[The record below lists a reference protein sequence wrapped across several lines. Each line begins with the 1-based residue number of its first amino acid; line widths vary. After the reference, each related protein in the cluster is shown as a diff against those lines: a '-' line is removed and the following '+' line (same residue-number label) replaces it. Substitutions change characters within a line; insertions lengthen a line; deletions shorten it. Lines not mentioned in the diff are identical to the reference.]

1 MGAYDKRMQREEL
14 GNLLRF
20 LSVDDRDRVLDALDG
35 INEHFDVSRI
45 YLKPGD
51 KADNSMELLELF
63 LDAKQVQ
70 GCTPK
75 TIKHYRY
82 VLTQMHDMME
92 IPFVDMTTHEIMTHF
107 ARLETDFLLSAS
119 TRSSHRS
126 AYNSLFT
133 WLYAEEFIERNP
145 MLRIPPIKVPKTI
158 RKPYSPKELARLE
171 GAAWNPD
178 DSRDLAIIHFL
189 RSTACRISEACQL
202 NRDDVDMASKRV
214 KVCGKGEKERFL
226 HFDEEAELY
235 LSAYLA
241 EREDDDPALFH
252 GRQGRLSPDG
262 VRRMLKRVAARA
274 NVQKTHPHRFRR
286 TQATNLLRKGMP
298 LEKVSKLLGHDNL
311 DTTMTYIYLDD
322 EDIAADY
329 KKYA

>member
-1 MGAYDKRMQREEL
+1 MGAYDKRLQREDLAE
-14 GNLLRF
+14 LLRF
-20 LSVDDRDRVLDALDG
+20 LSVDDRERVLDALDTV
-35 INEHFDVSRI
+35 NEHFEVSRI

-51 KADNSMELLELF
+51 KGDNSEELLELF
-63 LDAKQVQ
+63 LHAKQVQ
-70 GCTPK
+70 GCTPA
-75 TIKHYRY
+75 TIEHYRY
-82 VLTQMHDMME
+82 VLTQMHDQME
-92 IPFVDMTTHEIMTHF
+92 IPFVDMTTHEIMEYF
-107 ARLETDFLLSAS
+107 ARMENDFGLSAA

-133 WLYAEEFIERNP
+133 WLYAEEFVDRNP

-158 RKPYSPKELARLE
+158 RKPYSPKELAMLE
-171 GAAWNPD
+171 GAAWDPD
-178 DSRDLAIIHFL
+178 NSRDLAIIHFL
-189 RSTACRISEACQL
+189 RSTACRINEACQL
-202 NRDDVDMASKRV
+202 NIEDVDMANRRA
-214 KVCGKGEKERFL
+214 KVYGKGAKERFI

-235 LSAYLA
+235 LTSYLA

-262 VRRMLKRVAARA
+262 VRRMLKRVAAKA
-274 NVQKTHPHRFRR
+274 NVAKTHPHRFRR

-322 EDIAADY
+322 EDIAAAY